1 MSTIEMHIQELRAQI
16 RDHDY
21 QYFELNDPLIS
32 DAEYD
37 ALVRELRML
46 ELSHREYQSDDSPT
60 KRLYSA
66 IDGQFK
72 KVRHPQVMMSLAKA
86 FKEKEIYE
94 WHIRLDKEI
103 GTQGMAWTAEP
114 KIDGLAIALTYV
126 NGVLVRAATR
136 GDGEIGEDVTT
147 NVKTINTVPWELRRD
162 THIQVPSEIE
172 VRGEIY
178 MRTDEFAA
186 LNERLQAAGEKTA
199 ANPRNAAA
207 GSLRQKDPR
216 VTATRPLRFFA
227 YAIGSVSGAW
237 PDTQWQTLTA
247 LKELGFEI
255 NEHVRRFSDFEALL
269 NYARLWMRTRD
280 ELAYEVDGIV
290 FKVDSLA
297 QQRELGI
304 VGTDPRWAIAYKFE
318 ARETSSIIK
327 NITVAVGR
335 TGVITPAAEIEPV
348 QLSGVT
354 VRNASLHNA
363 DLIAKLDI
371 RIGDRVLLKRAGD
384 VIPYIMAPLLAARP
398 AATVPW
404 QMPTNCPVC
413 DTPLVRPEGEVAWRC
428 PNSDGCPEQRKR
440 RLEYAVS
447 REALDIVGLGEQQV
461 RMLVEKGLISDIADI
476 FTLTPAVFVD
486 TEGFGDK
493 KIANLMQSIAN
504 AKTQP
509 VLQVFISLGIHM
521 VADKV
526 AQLLLQHFDSIAAIA
541 GASVADMSQIDG
553 IGPVKAQNVAEFF
566 GRPGNQ
572 QLLAKLTTL
581 GLNVRGGR
589 VAPRS
594 DTLAGKTIVV
604 TGSVPD
610 FTREQIEALITQH
623 GGKPT
628 GSVSKKTSY
637 VVAGSEPGASKIQK
651 ATEYNVL
658 IIDWATFMAMVGSD
672 GGTGLLEPSVVDVES
687 EPPAT
692 SVSAQ
697 QSRLF

>member
-1 MSTIEMHIQELRAQI
+1 MSSIEMRIQELRVQI
-16 RDHDY
+16 RNHDH
-21 QYFELNDPLIS
+21 QYFELNDPIIS

-37 ALVRELRML
+37 GLMRELRML
-46 ELSHREYQSDDSPT
+46 ELSHPEYQVDDSPT
-60 KRLYSA
+60 NRLYPA
-66 IDGQFK
+66 IDGHFK

-86 FKEKEIYE
+86 FKEKDIYD
-94 WHIRLDKEI
+94 WYARLAKEI
-103 GTQGMAWTAEP
+103 GTAGMAWTAEP

-147 NVKTINTVPWELRRD
+147 NVKTINTVPRELRRD

-178 MRTDEFAA
+178 MRTDEFDA
-186 LNERLQAAGEKTA
+186 LNERLRAAGEKTA

-227 YAIGSVSGAW
+227 YAIGPVSGAW
-237 PDTQWQTLTA
+237 PDTQWETLMA
-247 LKELGFEI
+247 LKGLGFDI
-255 NEHVRRFSDFEALL
+255 NEHVRRFTDFEALI
-269 NYARLWMRTRD
+269 NYARAWMGKRD
-280 ELAYEVDGIV
+280 ELPYEVDGIV

-318 ARETSSIIK
+318 ARETSSTLK

-363 DLIAKLDI
+363 DLITKLDI

-384 VIPYIMAPLLAARP
+384 VIPYIIGPLLAARP
-398 AATVPW
+398 ADAVPW

-413 DTPLVRPEGEVAWRC
+413 GTALVRPEDEVAWRC

-461 RMLVEKGLISDIADI
+461 RMLVEKGLVSDIADI
-476 FTLTPAVFVD
+476 FTLTPDVFVD
-486 TEGFGDK
+486 MEGFGDK
-493 KIANLMQSIAN
+493 KITNLMQSIAN
-504 AKTQP
+504 AKNQP
-509 VLQVFISLGIHM
+509 VLRVFISLGIHM

-572 QLLAKLTTL
+572 RLLEKITAL

-594 DTLAGKTIVV
+594 DTLVGKTIVV

-610 FTREQIEALITQH
+610 FTREQIEALITRH

-628 GSVSKKTSY
+628 SSVSKKTSY
-637 VVAGSEPGASKIQK
+637 VVAGSDPGGSKIQK
-651 ATEYNVL
+651 ATEYNVP
-658 IIDWATFMAMVGSD
+658 IIDWATFMALVGQEEDS
-672 GGTGLLEPSVVDVES
+672 GASTVHDVEAES
-687 EPPAT
+687 PPVV
-692 SVSAQ
+692 VSPQ

>member
-1 MSTIEMHIQELRAQI
+1 MSSIEMRIQELRVQI
-16 RDHDY
+16 RNHDH
-21 QYFELNDPLIS
+21 QYFVLNEPIIS

-37 ALVRELRML
+37 ALIRELRML

-60 KRLYSA
+60 NLLYPA

-86 FKEKEIYE
+86 FKEKEISD
-94 WHIRLDKEI
+94 WHTRLDKEI
-103 GTQGMAWTAEP
+103 GTEGMAWTAEP

-136 GDGEIGEDVTT
+136 GNGEIGEDVTA
-147 NVKTINTVPWELRRD
+147 NIETINTIPTQLRRD
-162 THIQVPSEIE
+162 THIQVPGEIE

-178 MRTDEFAA
+178 MRTDEFDA
-186 LNERLQAAGEKTA
+186 LNERLRAAGEKTA

-227 YAIGSVSGAW
+227 YAIGPVSGAW
-237 PDTQWQTLTA
+237 PDTQWETLMA
-247 LKELGFEI
+247 LKGLGFDI
-255 NEHVRRFSDFEALL
+255 NEHVRRFTDFEALI
-269 NYARLWMRTRD
+269 NYARAWMGKRD
-280 ELAYEVDGIV
+280 ELPYEVDGIV

-318 ARETSSIIK
+318 ARETSSTLK

-363 DLIAKLDI
+363 DLITKLDI

-384 VIPYIMAPLLAARP
+384 VIPYIIGPLLAARP
-398 AATVPW
+398 ADAVPW

-413 DTPLVRPEGEVAWRC
+413 GTPLVRPEDEVAWRC

-461 RMLVEKGLISDIADI
+461 RMLVEKGLVSDIADI
-476 FTLTPAVFVD
+476 FTLTPDVFAD
-486 TEGFGDK
+486 MEGFGDK
-493 KIANLMQSIAN
+493 KITNLMQSIAN
-504 AKTQP
+504 AKNQP
-509 VLQVFISLGIHM
+509 VLRVFISLGIHM

-572 QLLAKLTTL
+572 RLLEKITAL

-594 DTLAGKTIVV
+594 DTLVGKTIVV

-610 FTREQIEALITQH
+610 FTREQIEALITRH

-628 GSVSKKTSY
+628 SSVSKKTSY
-637 VVAGSEPGASKIQK
+637 VVAGSDPGGSKIQK
-651 ATEYNVL
+651 ATEYNVP
-658 IIDWATFMAMVGSD
+658 IIDWATFMALVGQEDSRVITVQD
-672 GGTGLLEPSVVDVES
+672 IEAES
-687 EPPAT
+687 PPVA
-692 SVSAQ
+692 VSPQ

>member
-1 MSTIEMHIQELRAQI
+1 MSSIEIRIHELRTQI
-16 RDHDY
+16 REHDY
-21 QYFELNDPLIS
+21 QYFELNDPIIS

-37 ALVRELRML
+37 GLMRELRML
-46 ELSHREYQSDDSPT
+46 ELSHPEYQADDSPT
-60 KRLYSA
+60 NRLYPA
-66 IDGQFK
+66 IDGHFK

-86 FKEKEIYE
+86 FKEKDIYD
-94 WHIRLDKEI
+94 WYARLAKEI
-103 GTQGMAWTAEP
+103 GTAGMAWTAEP

-136 GDGEIGEDVTT
+136 GNGEIGEDVTT
-147 NVKTINTVPWELRRD
+147 NVKTINTVPRELRRD

-178 MRTDEFAA
+178 MRTDEFDV
-186 LNERLQAAGEKTA
+186 LNDRLRGAGEKPA

-227 YAIGSVSGAW
+227 YAIGPVSGAW
-237 PDTQWQTLTA
+237 PDSQWETLQALQTLGFTINTDA
-247 LKELGFEI
+247 RRFTDFEI
-255 NEHVRRFSDFEALL
+255 LL
-269 NYARLWMRTRD
+269 TYARAWMMKRD
-280 ELAYEVDGIV
+280 ELPYEVDGIV

-297 QQRELGI
+297 QQQELGI

-318 ARETSSIIK
+318 ARETSSILK

-363 DLIAKLDI
+363 DLITKLDI

-384 VIPYIMAPLLAARP
+384 VIPYIIGPLLAARP
-398 AATVPW
+398 AEAVPW

-413 DTPLVRPEGEVAWRC
+413 GTPLVRPQDEVAWRC

-461 RMLVEKGLISDIADI
+461 RMLVEKGLVSDIADI
-476 FTLTPAVFVD
+476 FTLTPDVFVD
-486 TEGFGDK
+486 MEGFGEK

-504 AKTQP
+504 AKNQP
-509 VLQVFISLGIHM
+509 VLRVFISLGIHM

-541 GASVADMSQIDG
+541 GANVAEMSQIDG

-566 GRPGNQ
+566 ERPGTQ
-572 QLLAKLTTL
+572 QLLEKLTAL

-589 VAPRS
+589 VAPRGDS
-594 DTLAGKTIVV
+594 LAGMTIVV

-610 FTREQIEALITQH
+610 YTREQIEALIMRH

-628 GSVSKKTSY
+628 SSVSKKTSY
-637 VVAGSEPGASKIQK
+637 VVAGSEPGESKRQK
-651 ATEYNVL
+651 AVALNVA
-658 IIDWATFMAMVGSD
+658 IIDWNAFMALVGEADDSA
-672 GGTGLLEPSVVDVES
+672 VVNVRDVEA
-687 EPPAT
+687 EPPVVVVPPA
-692 SVSAQ
+692 

>member
-1 MSTIEMHIQELRAQI
+1 MSSIEIRIHELRTQI
-16 RDHDY
+16 RKHDY
-21 QYFELNDPLIS
+21 QYFELNDPIIS

-37 ALVRELRML
+37 GLMRELRML
-46 ELSHREYQSDDSPT
+46 ELSHPEYQADDSPT
-60 KRLYSA
+60 NRLYPA
-66 IDGQFK
+66 IDGHFK

-86 FKEKEIYE
+86 FKEKDIHD
-94 WHIRLDKEI
+94 WHTRLAKEI
-103 GTQGMAWTAEP
+103 GINGMAWTAEP

-136 GDGEIGEDVTT
+136 GNGEIGEDVTT
-147 NVKTINTVPWELRRD
+147 NVKTINTVPRELRRD

-178 MRTDEFAA
+178 MRTDEFDA
-186 LNERLQAAGEKTA
+186 LNDRLRGASEKPA

-227 YAIGSVSGAW
+227 YSIGPVSGNW
-237 PDTQWQTLTA
+237 PDTQWETLQA
-247 LKELGFEI
+247 LKKLGFSI
-255 NEHVRRFSDFEALL
+255 NDDTRRFENFEALL
-269 NYARLWMRTRD
+269 TYARAWMMKRD
-280 ELAYEVDGIV
+280 ELPYEVDGIV

-318 ARETSSIIK
+318 ARETSSTLK

-363 DLIAKLDI
+363 DLITKLDI

-384 VIPYIMAPLLAARP
+384 VIPYIIGPLLAARP
-398 AATVPW
+398 ADAVPW

-413 DTPLVRPEGEVAWRC
+413 GTALVRPQDEVAWRC

-461 RMLVEKGLISDIADI
+461 RMLVEKGLVSDIADI
-476 FTLTPAVFVD
+476 FTLTPDVFVD
-486 TEGFGDK
+486 MEGFGEK

-504 AKTQP
+504 AKNQP
-509 VLQVFISLGIHM
+509 VLRVFISLGIHM

-526 AQLLLQHFDSIAAIA
+526 AQLLLQHFDSIVAIA
-541 GASVADMSQIDG
+541 GASVAEMSQIDG

-572 QLLAKLTTL
+572 QLLAKLTAL
-581 GLNVRGGR
+581 GLNVSGGR
-589 VAPRS
+589 VAPRG
-594 DTLAGKTIVV
+594 DALAGMTIVV

-610 FTREQIEALITQH
+610 YTREQIEALITRH

-628 GSVSKKTSY
+628 SSVSKKTSY
-637 VVAGSEPGASKIQK
+637 VVAGSEPGGSKIQK
-651 ATEYNVL
+651 ATEYNVS
-658 IIDWATFMAMVGSD
+658 IIDWNAFMALVGEADDSA
-672 GGTGLLEPSVVDVES
+672 VVNVRDVEA
-687 EPPAT
+687 EPPVVVVPPA
-692 SVSAQ
+692 